1 MRRLI
6 PIVSILIASSVVA
19 VVLTAQGQGR
29 SSEVVTCSSTADL
42 PAGRSLTGTWTGIDK
57 RTYIIRQIGT
67 CVWFG
72 GQSPYAKQ
80 VENVFF
86 GAVSSTGS
94 TVLGVWANVQKA
106 AGPETSGRLVFSV
119 KTSQS
124 GTLYL
129 LRRGSGA
136 GFPARYLKRPPP

>member
-1 MRRLI
+1 MRTLTR
-6 PIVSILIASSVVA
+6 IVSILIASSIIA
-19 VVLTAQGQGR
+19 VVLTAQGQSR

-57 RTYIIRQIGT
+57 RTYLIRQIGT

-72 GQSPYAKQ
+72 GQSSYAKQ

-94 TVLGVWANVQKA
+94 TVLGVWAYVQKPA
-106 AGPETSGRLVFSV
+106 PETSGRLVFSV
-119 KTSQS
+119 KASQS